1 MLKSLGVRPAASPS
15 PSCARTIG
23 EWGALVGVE
32 LNGSWARRTS
42 QADIAIV
49 PIRDLCGPACQA
61 APRDAAH
68 RLSVQ
73 RIAAGG
79 SKFKLQLLEL
89 C

>member
-1 MLKSLGVRPAASPS
+1 
-15 PSCARTIG
+15 
-23 EWGALVGVE
+23 
-32 LNGSWARRTS
+32 
-42 QADIAIV
+42 V